1 MTTSRSNISTTFRSV
16 KQYTAL
22 QLDLLE
28 YILSKI
34 NPTNK
39 DFDTVSFDV
48 KDFFKETQKKIH
60 DYESI
65 RDALRKIRKREIII
79 DGLTYTSWFSSI
91 SVEENESYFTVNI
104 DPKIK
109 EHLLDLQGNY
119 IKYQTS
125 LIFKFKSSYTKK
137 FYPYLKALAEKGYKK
152 IKLTIPEIKDFFGIS
167 DKYKNYADLK
177 RYVIEVIERELKEKS
192 DVFFTYEA
200 KKKNRTYYN
209 LFFKIHKQPLNKK
222 QLDMSLDPE
231 NPVVDYMQKK
241 YGFNERTMSNIL
253 NLAKDDQDTNLN
265 FKAADIYMKSKERT
279 GIKISNKTRLV
290 KRFVENDWVPS
301 EKPKP
306 KNKKKEL
313 DFPDKEPI
321 VEITQSEIEKQYDKD
336 IETLK
341 SNNNL
346 SKEFIEFMQ
355 EMALNTMNKGEIV
368 KLDAIINMIK
378 IITLK
383 GAIESQPMVFK
394 KYIKLFFHN
403 K

>member
-306 KNKKKEL
+306 KNKKK
-313 DFPDKEPI
+313 
-321 VEITQSEIEKQYDKD
+321 
-336 IETLK
+336 
-341 SNNNL
+341 N
-346 SKEFIEFMQ
+346 
-355 EMALNTMNKGEIV
+355 
-368 KLDAIINMIK
+368 
-378 IITLK
+378 
-383 GAIESQPMVFK
+383 
-394 KYIKLFFHN
+394 
-403 K
+403 